1 MITQQTVFI
10 LGAGAS
16 APYGYPTGAGLK
28 KLICYESEELL
39 DQLIPIADDS
49 FESMWQKDQT
59 DAIKIH
65 TPKFIEKFSQAPGDF
80 IDRFLE
86 TNAKVPFIPETGRT
100 LIALSI
106 LDAEKKSKFLSDE
119 DGKDI
124 ALDWYKE
131 LFLLMDENLR
141 GPDAY
146 LEFKKNKV
154 NFITFNYDRS
164 LEYFLYNSLKET
176 YGSIDLRKHKPL
188 DLIPFKFIHVY
199 GKIDNFP
206 WEDPAG
212 FEYRTEYRVRDILSV
227 ANNIKLIH
235 ERDDEFLNEIK
246 ELVREAKNIFFLG
259 FGYDED
265 NMNALGWP
273 ENFNEDKRIFG
284 TAFNLSESRIT
295 EIKAMIQKGFRNPD
309 LSRVN
314 PIIKPLD
321 CRSLLDECKNR
332 LNE

>member
-16 APYGYPTGAGLK
+16 TPYGYPTGAGLK
-28 KLICYESEELL
+28 KMICYESGKLL
-39 DQLIPIADDS
+39 DQLIPIADDGHGS
-49 FESMWQKDQT
+49 SWEKDKKDT
-59 DAIKIH
+59 IKKN
-65 TPKFIEKFSQAPGDF
+65 TVKFIERFSQAPGDF

-86 TNAKVPFIPETGRT
+86 TNAKVPDIPETGRI

-106 LDAEKKSKFLSDE
+106 LDAEKISKFLRDE

-131 LFLLMDENLR
+131 LFLLMNDKLR
-141 GPDAY
+141 GSDAY

-164 LEYFLYNSLKET
+164 LEYFLYNSLIQT
-176 YGSIDLRKHKPL
+176 YGSIDLRKHRPL

-206 WEDPAG
+206 WEDPPG
-212 FEYRTEYRVRDILSV
+212 FEYRIEYGVRDKLKI

-265 NMNALGWP
+265 NMRALGWP
-273 ENFNEDKRIFG
+273 KNFNEDKRIFG
-284 TAFNLSESRIT
+284 TAFNLSQSRIE
-295 EIKAMIQKGFRNPD
+295 EIRAMIQKGFKNPN
-309 LSRVN
+309 LSRVH

-321 CRSLLDECKNR
+321 CRSLLDGYRNR

>member
-28 KLICYESEELL
+28 KLICYKTNKLL
-39 DQLIPIADDS
+39 DQFIPNRGAHDYS
-49 FESMWQKDQT
+49 WQKDHT
-59 DAIKIH
+59 AKIEVNSGR
-65 TPKFIEKFSQAPGDF
+65 FIDQFRESPGDF

-86 TNAKVPFIPETGRT
+86 ANAEDPIIPETGRT

-106 LDAEKKSKFLSDE
+106 LLAEKESKFLDE
-119 DGKDI
+119 MSEKSMDR
-124 ALDWYKE
+124 DWYKE
-131 LFLLMDENLR
+131 LFNLMDEKSR
-141 GPDAY
+141 GPEGY

-164 LEYFLYNSLKET
+164 LEYFLYNSLRQT
-176 YGSIDLRKHKPL
+176 YGSIDLREHRPL

-206 WEDPAG
+206 WEEPQG
-212 FEYRTEYRVRDILSV
+212 FEYRDEYGVRDIFDKV
-227 ANNIKLIH
+227 CNNIKLIH
-235 ERDDEFLNEIK
+235 ERNDQFLNEIK
-246 ELVREAKNIFFLG
+246 KLVGEAKNIFFLG

-265 NMNALGWP
+265 NMKALGWP

-284 TAFNLSESRIT
+284 TAFNLSQSRRT
-295 EIKAMIQKGFRNPD
+295 EIRTMIQAGFKNPD
-309 LSRVN
+309 LIHEH
-314 PIIKPLD
+314 PIIKPKD
-321 CRSLLDECKNR
+321 CRSLLDEYRNS

>member
-28 KLICYESEELL
+28 KLICYETNKLL
-39 DQLIPIADDS
+39 DQLIPNASAVDYS
-49 FESMWQKDQT
+49 WQKDCT
-59 DAIKIH
+59 DAIKKNSG
-65 TPKFIEKFSQAPGDF
+65 KFIDQFRESPGDF

-86 TNAKVPFIPETGRT
+86 ANAKVPIIPETGRT

-106 LDAEKKSKFLSDE
+106 LLAEKESKFLGDMSEKNMDR
-119 DGKDI
+119 
-124 ALDWYKE
+124 DWYKE
-131 LFLLMDENLR
+131 LFNLMGEKSR
-141 GPDAY
+141 GPEGY

-154 NFITFNYDRS
+154 DFITFNYDRS
-164 LEYFLYNSLKET
+164 LEYFLYNSLRQT
-176 YGSIDLRKHKPL
+176 YGSIDLRKHRPL
-188 DLIPFKFIHVY
+188 NLIPFKFIHVY

-206 WEDPAG
+206 WEEPPG
-212 FEYRTEYRVRDILSV
+212 FEYRTEYRVRDIFNKV
-227 ANNIKLIH
+227 GNNIKLIH
-235 ERDDEFLNEIK
+235 ERNDQFFNEIK

-265 NMNALGWP
+265 NMRALGWP

-284 TAFNLSESRIT
+284 TAFNLSQSRIT
-295 EIKAMIQKGFRNPD
+295 EIRTMIQKGFKNPD

-321 CRSLLDECKNR
+321 CRSLLDECRNH
-332 LNE
+332 LNG